1 MDLCDDI
8 YVCVEEYNLLEALA
22 ASFVSTSHRHRR
34 TQRLKISHVQNSE
47 NDVRVS
53 SCFNLNIRSYISIR
67 PPPECLAIPRHTL
80 FFAEGY
86 HRSAF
91 ITANYKESTKYFSVS
106 ALGSELEQLCKD
118 YDLDFTRLS
127 NDEFVSVLEHFALV
141 KYQSYIDLMA
151 NI

>member
-22 ASFVSTSHRHRR
+22 ASFVSTSHRQRR

-67 PPPECLAIPRHTL
+67 PPPDIHCSLLRDIIAVL
-80 FFAEGY
+80 L
-86 HRSAF
+86 SLL
-91 ITANYKESTKYFSVS
+91 ITKSQQSILVLVHLGLSWNNCAKTMILIS
-106 ALGSELEQLCKD
+106 LGSAITNSFL
-118 YDLDFTRLS
+118 F
-127 NDEFVSVLEHFALV
+127 
-141 KYQSYIDLMA
+141 
-151 NI
+151 

>member
-22 ASFVSTSHRHRR
+22 ASFVSTSHRQRR
-34 TQRLKISHVQNSE
+34 TQTLKISHVQNSE

-86 HRSAF
+86 HRSPF
-91 ITANYKESTKYFSVS
+91 TMQVQVSNSPVYKVDKKLGNGGYGQVYVGRRLCGSIDHTGAN
-106 ALGSELEQLCKD
+106 ALE
-118 YDLDFTRLS
+118 
-127 NDEFVSVLEHFALV
+127 VLISL
-141 KYQSYIDLMA
+141 
-151 NI
+151 